1 MKRSLVFALAAIV
14 SVPLFA
20 QTPPARIAV
29 INVQKVLQE
38 STAGKAALEGLK
50 KVQDQKAAQAKKM
63 QDDLTSIEGQI
74 NSKQLSLSQDKL
86 AELNKQFTDKKV
98 ALQRYA
104 QDADR
109 ELQEARDRSLA
120 DLEQKIMPVIQDLG
134 KEMGFAVIF
143 NKFESGLVYASDA
156 VDITD
161 TVIKR
166 FNDAQTK
173 APAK

>member
-1 MKRSLVFALAAIV
+1 MKRSIVFALAAMV

-20 QTPPARIAV
+20 QAPPARVAV

-50 KVQDQKAAQAKKM
+50 KVQDQKASQAKKM
-63 QDDLTSIEGQI
+63 QDDLNSIEGQI

-86 AELNKQFTDKKV
+86 ADLNKQYTDKKV

-166 FNDAQTK
+166 FNDAQAK